1 MPAPSAP
8 SSSYAAALALLSLRS
23 PSRLLA
29 AITAKE
35 PELGGDGS
43 EGSVGAGSGSGGA
56 AAVSTRREPARSAPR
71 ASQVPPLPPPATFHD
86 KQSKE
91 LRLPLLLPHPHWRR
105 RRGENSPPTG
115 ALAYRWRS
123 PSAISR
129 LDGAVPPRRRVPVAA
144 APFGPARLPSGLRQG
159 ASLSPILWV
168 AWDVACRP
176 EASLPFAASGGEEG
190 TWRGRRPRRR
200 CTSCGRPRW
209 WRTCRGGGCGRPRR
223 AGVANGGTSNLSRRA
238 TPSSAGASWAMPTTA
253 AARSTPSTP
262 PSASII

>member
-159 ASLSPILWV
+159 
-168 AWDVACRP
+168 
-176 EASLPFAASGGEEG
+176 EEG